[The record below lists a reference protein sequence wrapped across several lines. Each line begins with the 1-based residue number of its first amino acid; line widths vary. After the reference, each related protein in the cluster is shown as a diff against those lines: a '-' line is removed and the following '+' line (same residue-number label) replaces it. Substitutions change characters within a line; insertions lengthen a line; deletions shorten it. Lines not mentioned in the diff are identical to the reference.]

1 MPVLRSTVLIDA
13 PVRTVAAALR
23 EIEVLHASAA
33 DAGHRAHIPGRATG
47 LLAAGDEVHFDIRVA
62 PALRVP
68 VRTRVRRAAVD
79 SVESELAGGPLPRL
93 RHTTVLARTGAGTLV
108 TDAIDWLAPLGPLG
122 RIADVLLLRALVL
135 DALQARAARVRAR
148 AEALVT
154 APVVVGAAVLA
165 GGRVLAA
172 QRSYPAEAVG
182 RWELPGG
189 RVEPGETEQQALARE
204 CREELGVEVVV
215 GERLGPDVP
224 LAGGAVLRVHTGTLA
239 DPEAQPR
246 ALEHRAL
253 WWVGPGELGG
263 LDWLDADRA
272 LLPDLDKAL
281 GQHWRSSGSADHLGQ
296 H

>member
-1 MPVLRSTVLIDA
+1 VLRSTVLVDA

-23 EIEVLHASAA
+23 EVEVLRAGAA
-33 DAGHRAHIPGRATG
+33 DVGHRAHTPGRATG
-47 LLAAGDEVHFDIRVA
+47 LLAVGDEVHFSLRVG
-62 PALRVP
+62 PALRAP

-79 SVESELAGGPLPRL
+79 TVESELVAGPLPRL

-122 RIADVLLLRALVL
+122 RVADVLLLRALVL
-135 DALQARAARVRAR
+135 GALRARAARVRAR
-148 AEALVT
+148 AEALAT

-172 QRSYPAEAVG
+172 QRSYPAEAAG

-204 CREELGVEVVV
+204 CREELDVEVVPD
-215 GERLGPDVP
+215 ERLGPDVP
-224 LAGGAVLRVHTGTLA
+224 LAGGAVLRVRTVRLA
-239 DPEAQPR
+239 DPEAEPR

-253 WWVGPGELGG
+253 RWVGSGELDE

-272 LLPDLDKAL
+272 LLPDLDMAL
-281 GQHWRSSGSADHLGQ
+281 RAS
-296 H
+296 